1 VIMKLQISDFRFQ
14 IEDAGS
20 RCRMIPDVDCR
31 ITVVA
36 DDRIVSDAEQTDAV

>member
-1 VIMKLQISDFRFQ
+1 MKLQI
-14 IEDAGS
+14 EDCRLKIAGS

-36 DDRIVSDAEQTDAV
+36 DDRIVSDAEQTDAA